1 VEDSPNLFRVSE
13 EGWDKGSLSFK
24 LIIREVII
32 AVLCQDR
39 ATSDRLV
46 VVRGVLELPHNGV
59 IVSKS
64 KSGVIILIFGD

>member
-1 VEDSPNLFRVSE
+1 M
-13 EGWDKGSLSFK
+13 SFK